1 MDPGVV
7 VCSNCGRGSAT
18 DASFCAG
25 CGASLERSAP
35 GLLEERKVVTILFA
49 DLVGSTTRA
58 EASDPEDVRATLSAY
73 YTRLR
78 AELERHG
85 GTVEKFIGDAV
96 MAVFGAPV
104 AHEDDPERAVR
115 AALAIRDALADSD
128 VDVRVA
134 VHTGEALVSRGA
146 RVAAGEAM
154 VAGDVV
160 NTAARLQ
167 SGAPVNGVLVG
178 ETTYRATEHAI
189 RYGAVASVHAKGK
202 SEPVPAWE
210 ALEAKARFGVDVE
223 SETLVGLVGR
233 QEEVALLAGALDRVR
248 REREPQLVTLV
259 GVPGIGKSRL
269 VTELL
274 AVVDALPDLI
284 TWRQGRCLPYGDGVS
299 FWALGEMTKAQ
310 AGVLDTDS
318 SQVAENKL
326 ADAVAVLLPEPAEA
340 AWVLGHL
347 RPLLGLGGASG
358 ADDRR
363 SEAFAAWRRFFEALA
378 EQRPSVL
385 VFEDLHW
392 ADDGLLDFVD
402 HLVEWAREVPLLVVA
417 TARPELLERRPGW
430 GGGKA
435 NAATISLRPLSD
447 DQTGRLLGLLLG
459 RSVIDA
465 GVQSELLARA
475 GGNPLYA
482 EEYVRMLR
490 DGRFAG
496 DRLPETVQG
505 IIAARL
511 DALPAEEKLLLQDAA
526 VIGKVFWSGALG
538 SLGGVAQETAEERL
552 HALERKEFV
561 RRERRGSIVGDTE
574 YAFRHL
580 LVRDVAYAQIPRL
593 ARADKHR
600 LAAEW
605 IESLAGDRAEDRSE
619 LLAHHYGTALELAR
633 AAGSEETSALEERA
647 RRAFVEGGERA
658 LSLSALPTAV
668 RFFARALELTPEE
681 DPGWPA
687 LVLRHGRV
695 GFDIRQAGEQPLV
708 ARALERMLADGDVER
723 AVDAEVLLAECDW
736 FAGRSDST
744 FDRLTRARELVAGRP
759 ASPSKTHALAQTSRF
774 LMLANRTEEAVEV
787 GRESLALAEELDL
800 RELQAHALNNI
811 GTARVAHGDLE
822 GFTDLERSAS
832 IAREINSPEELRS
845 LGNLASLVADIGD
858 LGRAHELY
866 EQVVEGAGRFG
877 VVGFVGW
884 CAAELSLLDFY
895 AGRWDA
901 ALDGADAFFASLGEG
916 HYMEPLARQVISEIA
931 DGRGDTERAIAES
944 DRAVAFARSAKD
956 PQVVYP
962 ALASNARTL
971 ARAGRA
977 SAADER
983 IRELLALVA
992 ARAFQANR
1000 WALDL
1005 TFALEDLGRPA
1016 DATAVLAGLRTGTR
1030 WHDAASAY
1038 AAGDRVG
1045 AAVILAAMG
1054 DATDEAYARLRA
1066 AELGGEHGQLGGV
1079 LAFYRAV
1086 GASAYLRRAEKLLPA
1101 SA

>member
-1 MDPGVV
+1 MEPGVV
-7 VCSNCGRGSAT
+7 VCSTCGRESPR

-25 CGASLERSAP
+25 CGAPLAEPA
-35 GLLEERKVVTILFA
+35 GLEERKVVTVLFA

-58 EASDPEDVRATLSAY
+58 ERSDPEDVRTTLSAY

-115 AALAIRDALADSD
+115 AALAIRDAMAESD

-189 RYGAVASVHAKGK
+189 RYRAVDAVVAKGK

-210 ALEAKARFGVDVE
+210 AIEATARFGVDVDRE
-223 SETLVGLVGR
+223 GLVELVGR
-233 QEEVALLAGALDRVR
+233 DDEVALLAGALDRVR

-269 VTELL
+269 VTELF
-274 AVVDALPDLI
+274 AVVEALPDLI

-299 FWALGEMTKAQ
+299 YWALGEMVKAQ

-318 SQVAENKL
+318 SNVAEGKL
-326 ADAVAVLLPEPAEA
+326 AEAAGMLLPDPAEA
-340 AWVLGHL
+340 EWILGHL
-347 RPLLGLGGASG
+347 RPLLGLGGASD

-378 EQRPSVL
+378 EQRAAVL

-392 ADDGLLDFVD
+392 GDEGLLDFVD
-402 HLVEWAREVPLLVVA
+402 HLAEWASGVPLLLVA

-435 NAATISLRPLSD
+435 NAATVSLRPLSD
-447 DQTGRLLGLLLG
+447 AHTGRLVGLLLN

-465 GVQSELLARA
+465 DVQSELLARA

-490 DGRFAG
+490 DDRFAE

-511 DALPAEEKLLLQDAA
+511 DGLPAEEKLLLQDAA

-538 SLGGVAQETAEERL
+538 SLGGLPPPTVEERL

-561 RRERRGSIVGDTE
+561 RRERRGSMAGDAE

-580 LVRDVAYAQIPRL
+580 LVRDVAYSQIPRL
-593 ARADKHR
+593 GRAHKHR

-605 IESLAGDRAEDRSE
+605 IGSLAGDRAEDRSE
-619 LLAHHYGTALELAR
+619 LLAYHYGTALDLTR
-633 AAGSEETSALEERA
+633 AAGERTSGLEEPA
-647 RRAFVEGGERA
+647 RHAFVDAGERA
-658 LSLSALPTAV
+658 LSLSALPSAV
-668 RFFARALELTPEE
+668 QFFSRALELTPEE
-681 DPGWPA
+681 HRGWPA
-687 LVLRHGRV
+687 LVLRHARADLGV
-695 GFDIRQAGEQPLV
+695 RQGGEQPLV
-708 ARALERMLADGDVER
+708 PRALERMVAEGDLER
-723 AVDAEVLLAECDW
+723 AAEAEVLLAECDW
-736 FAGRSDST
+736 FAGRNDST
-744 FDRLTRARELVAGRP
+744 FARLGRARTLVADGP
-759 ASPSKTHALAQTSRF
+759 ASASKAKVYAEASRF
-774 LMLANRTEEAVEV
+774 LMLASRPEEAVEV
-787 GRESLALAEELDL
+787 GREGFALAEELDL
-800 RELQAHALNNI
+800 RELQAHTLNNI
-811 GTARVAHGDLE
+811 GTARVSSGDVGGFADLE
-822 GFTDLERSAS
+822 QSAS
-832 IAREINSPEELRS
+832 IATSINSPEAIRAR
-845 LGNLASLVADIGD
+845 GNQASLVSDLLGD
-858 LGRAHELY
+858 LERGYELY
-866 EQVVEGAGRFG
+866 GEVVDLATRFG
-877 VVGFVGW
+877 SVGFVRW
-884 CAAELSLLDFY
+884 CSVELSLLDFC

-901 ALDGADAFFASLGEG
+901 ALGAAEMFLGTLDEA
-916 HYMEPLARQVISEIA
+916 HYMEPVAREVVSEIVA
-931 DGRGDTERAIAES
+931 ARGDT
-944 DRAVAFARSAKD
+944 DRAVAESARAVVFARSAKD
-956 PQVVYP
+956 PQVLYP
-962 ALASNARTL
+962 ALASNARLL
-971 ARAGRA
+971 AGARS
-977 SAADER
+977 SADADAR
-983 IRELLALVA
+983 VRELVALVEDSP
-992 ARAFQANR
+992 FQPGR
-1000 WALDL
+1000 WALNA

-1016 DATAVLAGLRTGTR
+1016 DAVALLDRLRTSSR
-1030 WHDAASAY
+1030 WQDAANAY
-1038 AAGDRVG
+1038 AAGERVR
-1045 AAVILAAMG
+1045 AADVLGAMG
-1054 DATDEAYARLRA
+1054 DAADEAYARLRA
-1066 AELGGEHGQLGGV
+1066 AELGGETAQIGPA
-1079 LAFYRAV
+1079 LAFYRSV
-1086 GASAYLRRAEKLLPA
+1086 GASAYVRRAEALLPA